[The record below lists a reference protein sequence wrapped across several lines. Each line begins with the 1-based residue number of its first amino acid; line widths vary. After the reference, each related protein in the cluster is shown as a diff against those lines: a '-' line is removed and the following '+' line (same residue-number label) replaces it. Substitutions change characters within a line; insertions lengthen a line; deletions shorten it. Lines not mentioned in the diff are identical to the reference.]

1 MKIDV
6 KVLCKILVSQ
16 SQQHVKKII
25 YHGQVGFI
33 SGMQICFNI
42 WKSINVTQHIT
53 RIKDKNH
60 IISIDAEKP
69 LKSSASFLDK
79 CLEETR
85 KKKKPCF
92 PYLQMI

>member
-33 SGMQICFNI
+33 SGMQIWFNI

-60 IISIDAEKP
+60 IISIDAEKTFE
-69 LKSSASFLDK
+69 KFSIFS
-79 CLEETR
+79 
-85 KKKKPCF
+85 
-92 PYLQMI
+92 